1 MSSLEEYPSL
11 IMGIAKRAGGD
22 TFLFYFHSSEA
33 SSLHTCTRAV
43 ICYVL
48 QVQQMI
54 VFILGHAKHTGQF
67 ISMFF
72 LVDRFN
78 K

>member
-1 MSSLEEYPSL
+1 MSSLEEYLNL
-11 IMGIAKRAGGD
+11 IMGKAKRSRD
-22 TFLFYFHSSEA
+22 YIFLSCFCSSQA
-33 SSLHTCTRAV
+33 SFLHVCTRAV
-43 ICYVL
+43 ICFAL

-72 LVDRFN
+72 LVDHFN

>member
-1 MSSLEEYPSL
+1 MSSSEEYPSL
-11 IMGIAKRAGGD
+11 FTGISKRTRDD
-22 TFLFYFHSSEA
+22 TFLPYFHSSQA
-33 SSLHTCTRAV
+33 SSLHICMRAI

-72 LVDRFN
+72 LVDHFN

>member
-1 MSSLEEYPSL
+1 MSFLEEYPSL
-11 IMGIAKRAGGD
+11 IMDITKITRD
-22 TFLFYFHSSEA
+22 YTFLSYFYPSQA
-33 SSLHTCTRAV
+33 SSMRICSRAV
-43 ICYVL
+43 TCYVL
-48 QVQQMI
+48 QVEHII

-72 LVDRFN
+72 PVNRFN